1 MKLPGSAF
9 CRILTILLGVMVFW
23 SNSVEHIFVCAVI
36 SILFTLMTEGVY
48 EIIPALMIVVAIN
61 NDD

>member
-1 MKLPGSAF
+1 M
-9 CRILTILLGVMVFW
+9 TILLGVMVFW

-48 EIIPALMIVVAIN
+48 EIILALMMIVMAISY
-61 NDD
+61 DD